1 MRVCLAVLLLAA
13 CACGPPP
20 DEDDDSGEYVEFRV
34 RAAAADRYD
43 GEYTAGGETARFQ
56 IELGGQ
62 GQGAF
67 IGAANSHP
75 KTFVMELCRLLEAV
89 SCPAVPEKRETRLA
103 FNYTELAHAAS
114 RDDTKLAG
122 SWRYVRIFFG
132 EDEDSEIELL
142 VKLSAKDGLGEFRE
156 RNADAGDALM
166 RRLAKVL

>member
-13 CACGPPP
+13 YGCGPPP
-20 DEDDDSGEYVEFRV
+20 DEDADSGEYLEFRL
-34 RAAAADRYD
+34 RAAGADRYD
-43 GEYTAGGETARFQ
+43 AEYTAGGETARFQ
-56 IELGGQ
+56 IELRGQ

-67 IGAANSHP
+67 VGAANSHP

-89 SCPAVPEKRETRLA
+89 ACPAVPEKREARLA
-103 FNYTELAHAAS
+103 FNYTELVHAAT
-114 RDDTKLAG
+114 RDDTKQPG
-122 SWRYVRIFFG
+122 SWRYLRVYFG

-142 VKLSAKDGLGEFRE
+142 VKLSAKDGLGEFRQ